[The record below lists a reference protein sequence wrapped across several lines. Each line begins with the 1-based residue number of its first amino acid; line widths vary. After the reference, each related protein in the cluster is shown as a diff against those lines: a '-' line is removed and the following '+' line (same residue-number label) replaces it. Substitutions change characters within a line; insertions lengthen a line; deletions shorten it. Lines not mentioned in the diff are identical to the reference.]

1 MLELYKKVEQFVV
14 QSFEKKVDIEHSKRT
29 VYWVKQLKPDADEAL
44 LIAGIGHDID
54 RAFRKPQALGM
65 PKLQASGF
73 TDKEFLRRHQ
83 DNSARIVAEFL
94 EKQKASQEMI
104 DRVKMLVSK
113 HEEGGND
120 AQDVLKDADSVSHF
134 ENCVELFLTEAVEEV
149 GKDKVRQKFDW
160 MYNRITS
167 EKAKQITKPWYEKA
181 IKDLETSHF
190 LETREK

>member
-14 QSFEKKVDIEHSKRT
+14 QSFEKKVDIEHSKRA
-29 VYWVKQLKPDADEAL
+29 VYWIKQLKPDADEAL

-94 EKQKASQEMI
+94 EKQEASQEMI
-104 DRVKMLVSK
+104 GRVKMLVSK

-120 AQDVLKDADSVSHF
+120 AQDILKDADSVSHF
-134 ENCVELFLTEAVEEV
+134 ENCVELFLTEAVNEV

-167 EKAKQITKPWYEKA
+167 EKAKQIAKPWYEKA
-181 IKDLETSHF
+181 IKDLEMC
-190 LETREK
+190 KK